1 MKTLLQKIKESKH
14 SKILL
19 KVYLVWCVIADITL
33 LSGIVWSFIYFW

>member
-14 SKILL
+14 SKVLL

-33 LSGIVWSFIYFW
+33 LGGIVWSFIYFW